1 MDTSDRRVARSFEGP
16 VAVARGLAGIKNALV
31 ISLYCLFEMNTLG
44 FLSIPTCKNL
54 KD

>member
-1 MDTSDRRVARSFEGP
+1 MDTSDRGVARPFEGP
-16 VAVARGLAGIKNALV
+16 LAVASGLAGLKNALV
-31 ISLYCLFEMNTLG
+31 MSLYCLFEMNTLG